1 MKRYRMVEVLR
12 ESFIKHMNSHDVR
25 TDDEMYSLILQDLED
40 AGMLPPTYRYWN
52 SKNPNDVN
60 ERGVPKDL
68 QHSPFNGDF
77 LNSWE
82 E

>member
-1 MKRYRMVEVLR
+1 MKQSEAVKLIVDTMEA
-12 ESFIKHMNSHDVR
+12 NSNDNL
-25 TDDEMYSLILQDLED
+25 EEWACYILHALED
-40 AGMLPPTYRYWN
+40 AGMLPPPYRYWN

-68 QHSPFNGDF
+68 QHSPFNGDY

-82 E
+82 EE